1 MTNKPAQRSQQRG
14 FGCRRNTLVRDQG
27 IGDVVWVQSEA
38 QKETQGAVRPYS
50 VYGMAATSQ
59 QSANL
64 QSQALGTSQQAATRL
79 GEREREVLEVLW
91 AAGSATVQQVADS
104 LKTALAYTTVMTT
117 LDRLYKKGLLQRRK
131 HDRAF
136 VYRPMLSKNDLER
149 GRASEMVHRLFSGSA
164 INQDAALSCLVEA
177 VQSYDTGLLQRL
189 EDKVR
194 AAKQQHATAIGK
206 GDKL

>member
-1 MTNKPAQRSQQRG
+1 MT
-14 FGCRRNTLVRDQG
+14 
-27 IGDVVWVQSEA
+27 
-38 QKETQGAVRPYS
+38 
-50 VYGMAATSQ
+50 ATFQ
-59 QSANL
+59 QSRDHL
-64 QSQALGTSQQAATRL
+64 PTQAQDMSQQAATRL

-194 AAKQQHATAIGK
+194 AAKQQHTTGVEK
-206 GDKL
+206 GDKR

>member
-1 MTNKPAQRSQQRG
+1 
-14 FGCRRNTLVRDQG
+14 
-27 IGDVVWVQSEA
+27 
-38 QKETQGAVRPYS
+38 
-50 VYGMAATSQ
+50 MAATSQ

-64 QSQALGTSQQAATRL
+64 QSQVLDTPQQAATRL

-91 AAGSATVQQVADS
+91 AVGSATVQQVAGS

-136 VYRPMLSKNDLER
+136 VYRPTLSKNDLER
-149 GRASEMVHRLFSGSA
+149 GRASEMVHRLFSGSV

-194 AAKQQHATAIGK
+194 AAKQQHTERAGR
-206 GDKL
+206 GDKR

>member
-1 MTNKPAQRSQQRG
+1 
-14 FGCRRNTLVRDQG
+14 
-27 IGDVVWVQSEA
+27 
-38 QKETQGAVRPYS
+38 
-50 VYGMAATSQ
+50 MAATSQ

-64 QSQALGTSQQAATRL
+64 QSQALDTPQQAATRL

-91 AAGSATVQQVADS
+91 IAGSATVQQVAGS

-136 VYRPMLSKNDLER
+136 VYRPTLSKNDLER

-164 INQDAALSCLVEA
+164 INQDAVLSCLVDA
-177 VQSYDTGLLQRL
+177 VQSYDTALLQRL

-194 AAKQQHATAIGK
+194 AAKQQHAERAGR
-206 GDKL
+206 GDKH

>member
-1 MTNKPAQRSQQRG
+1 
-14 FGCRRNTLVRDQG
+14 
-27 IGDVVWVQSEA
+27 
-38 QKETQGAVRPYS
+38 
-50 VYGMAATSQ
+50 MAATPQ
-59 QSANL
+59 QTAHL
-64 QSQALGTSQQAATRL
+64 PLQALDTTQQAATRL

-91 AAGSATVQQVADS
+91 TVGSATVQQVANG

-117 LDRLYKKGLLQRRK
+117 LDRLYKKGLLQRKK

-136 VYRPMLSKNDLER
+136 VYRPTLSKNDLER

-177 VQSYDTGLLQRL
+177 VQSYDTALLQRL

-194 AAKQQHATAIGK
+194 AAKQQHAERAGR
-206 GDKL
+206 GDKH